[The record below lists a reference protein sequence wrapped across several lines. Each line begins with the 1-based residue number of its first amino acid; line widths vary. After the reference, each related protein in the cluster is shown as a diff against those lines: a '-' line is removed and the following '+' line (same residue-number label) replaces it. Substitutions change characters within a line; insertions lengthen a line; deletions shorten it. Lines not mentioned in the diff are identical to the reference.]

1 MVVRMALSEGDEEPN
16 FYSWHLIW
24 GTSVIVHCHC
34 SRIYSRRMSIQ
45 ISHLLSVRQPLALY
59 RVETVWMLYL
69 YIQMTLYMHATHT
82 IKGKYNFI
90 QPHTWT
96 MSQATI
102 SKTNGENK
110 NENVIKK
117 NIFLA
122 INVDIQSHDRN
133 YCIYYFGFIADEIDE
148 CPFSLFIIYLHR
160 IRALK
165 PNGEGLK

>member
-1 MVVRMALSEGDEEPN
+1 MWCLWFR
-16 FYSWHLIW
+16 I
-24 GTSVIVHCHC
+24 C
-34 SRIYSRRMSIQ
+34 SK
-45 ISHLLSVRQPLALY
+45 SVRQPLPLY
-59 RVETVWMLYL
+59 RVKTVGCCT
-69 YIQMTLYMHATHT
+69 YIFKWHYMHTTHT

-96 MSQATI
+96 ISLTII

-110 NENVIKK
+110 NKNVIK

-122 INVDIQSHDRN
+122 INVGIQSHDRN
-133 YCIYYFGFIADEIDE
+133 YCIYYFSFIADEIDE

-165 PNGEGLK
+165 PNGEGCVCGAQYNRMWSVLYVACG